1 VSALGNDR
9 HIDTDSRLSHLI
21 FTISVQ
27 CRHSATGIVKI
38 VMAAELVICLRC
50 VVIP

>member
-1 VSALGNDR
+1 MSTSGNDR

-27 CRHSATGIVKI
+27 YRHSAASIVKI
-38 VMAAELVICLRC
+38 VMAAKLVICSRC